1 MFEKMVNILP
11 YIDNIDEKISGLV
24 GSSLGGTILDKPY
37 RRPDIMNL
45 EGVFDSKYM
54 QQKAN
59 DVAITDLKEQSTENK
74 PEPESQLQPDIIIPN
89 DSAVAKMLDQNNITD
104 VIKVSPRG
112 LAPEV
117 LFPPNAQPL
126 PTAPENNVKNT
137 EKEQFVNVKEIF
149 TGVNLTIIFLLIF
162 IVIAIIL
169 IIKYC
174 K

>member
-1 MFEKMVNILP
+1 MFEKMVNIFP
-11 YIDNIDEKISGLV
+11 YMDNTDEKISGLV

-37 RRPDIMNL
+37 KRPDIMNP

-54 QQKAN
+54 QQNAN
-59 DVAITDLKEQSTENK
+59 NVAITDLKDKT
-74 PEPESQLQPDIIIPN
+74 EPESQLQPDIIIPN

-112 LAPEV
+112 LVPEV

-126 PTAPENNVKNT
+126 PTAQENNVKNI
-137 EKEQFVNVKEIF
+137 EKEQFVNVKEMF
-149 TGVNLTIIFLLIF
+149 TGFNLTGTILLIF